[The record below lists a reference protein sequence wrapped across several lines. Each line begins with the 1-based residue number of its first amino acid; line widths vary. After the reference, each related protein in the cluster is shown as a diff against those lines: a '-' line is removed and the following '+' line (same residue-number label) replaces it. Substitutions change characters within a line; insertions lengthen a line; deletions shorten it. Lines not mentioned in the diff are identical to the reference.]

1 MKRIETYIKSVYKN
15 VQGNQNEI
23 EDLKQD
29 MRSHLLQTV
38 EDLKNEGKTEE
49 ESIEIAISRFGERG
63 QVENELS
70 KVFKVQRKFAKTLLI
85 ISIVSLLLS
94 AICYI
99 SYGITDDMFRLKI
112 PDSLRTAVDYKLEA
126 GKIISNEEVTQLLT
140 KYKKQFR
147 YVALYKQ
154 DNYSETPNILY
165 PSNFSVEKV
174 ENDECTLTKYPTSFE
189 GIVWKVK
196 YGFDY
201 NGFNFSI
208 PIYLHYAVEI
218 LFVAYWLLFAIW
230 CVINAHYKNNL
241 SLVWIILFFTLNVV
255 GYMIYVLDSMKS
267 LRLKHA

>member
-1 MKRIETYIKSVYKN
+1 MENIERYINSVYKN
-15 VQGNQNEI
+15 VQGNANEI
-23 EDLKQD
+23 EDLKQE

-38 EDLKNEGKTEE
+38 EDLENEGKTEE

-94 AICYI
+94 VICYI
-99 SYGITDDMFRLKI
+99 SYRTTDDMFRLSI
-112 PDSLRTAVDYKLEA
+112 PQSLRTVVNYKLEA
-126 GKIISNEEVTQLLT
+126 GKTISNEEVTQLLT

-147 YVALYKQ
+147 YVAIYKQ
-154 DNYSETPNILY
+154 DNYSETPNIVY
-165 PSNFSVEKV
+165 PSNFSVEEV
-174 ENDECTLTKYPTSFE
+174 ENDECTLTTYPTSSD

-201 NGFNFSI
+201 NGFNISI
-208 PIYLHYAVEI
+208 PIYLYYAVEI
-218 LFVAYWLLFAIW
+218 FFVAYWLMFAIW

-255 GYMIYVLDSMKS
+255 GYMIFVLDRMKG

>member
-1 MKRIETYIKSVYKN
+1 MKNIETYINSVYKN

-38 EDLKNEGKTEE
+38 EELKNEGKTEE

-70 KVFKVQRKFAKTLLI
+70 KVFKVQRKFAKILLI
-85 ISIVSLLLS
+85 VSIVSLLLS

-99 SYGITDDMFRLKI
+99 SYRITADMFALRI
-112 PDSLRTAVDYKLEA
+112 PESLRTAIEHKLEA
-126 GKIISNEEVTQLLT
+126 EETISNEEVTQLIT
-140 KYKKQFR
+140 EYKKQFR
-147 YVALYKQ
+147 YVGIYKE
-154 DNYSETPNILY
+154 DNYSKTPDILY
-165 PSNFSVEKV
+165 PSNFSVKEV
-174 ENDECTLTKYPTSFE
+174 ENDKDTLTTYPTSTD
-189 GIVWKVK
+189 GTIWKVQ

-201 NGFNFSI
+201 NGFNLSI
-208 PIYLHYAVEI
+208 PIYLDYAVKI